1 MIERLIGILV
11 KVLISSYWEIVRFI
25 EKLNTMKK
33 LLLILLCIPII
44 GFGQT
49 QKIDVTV
56 KKTPSISESFNE
68 GLKAGA
74 AAKAARAAQTAAAAE
89 AEKARAA
96 KAAAMSAIGA
106 EIIVD
111 LTVDLNNYT
120 HLALVDVVYAD
131 DNNKKYSGKSQYE
144 NFANL
149 FSSSPLAVINPF
161 KENKRTAKKN
171 NQFLKETKNP
181 SWLYVY
187 YETSIVGVDSH
198 RSFVVRDSK
207 NQIMYRGKYVNT
219 PKSDMVSPF
228 VFY

>member
-1 MIERLIGILV
+1 
-11 KVLISSYWEIVRFI
+11 
-25 EKLNTMKK
+25 MKK

-89 AEKARAA
+89 AEKARIARA
-96 KAAAMSAIGA
+96 EAMSAIGA

-111 LTVDLNNYT
+111 LEVDLNDYT
-120 HLALVDVVYAD
+120 HLALVNVIYAD
-131 DNNKKYSGKSQYE
+131 NANKKYSGKSQYE
-144 NFANL
+144 KFEGL
-149 FSSSPLAVINPF
+149 FSSSPLALINPY
-161 KENKRTAKKN
+161 KENRRKAKKN
-171 NQFLKETKNP
+171 KQFLKEMKNP
-181 SWLYVY
+181 SWLYLY
-187 YETSIVGVDSH
+187 YETSAVGVDMH
-198 RSFVVRDSK
+198 RSFVVRDSENK
-207 NQIMYRGKYVNT
+207 IIYRGKYVNT
-219 PKSDMVSPF
+219 PKSDMVAPF

>member
-1 MIERLIGILV
+1 
-11 KVLISSYWEIVRFI
+11 
-25 EKLNTMKK
+25 MKK
-33 LLLILLCIPII
+33 TLLLLLLIPIVT
-44 GFGQT
+44 FGQDPI
-49 QKIDVTV
+49 QVEIVPASSYRNPKIIKAQPASNQNTYNQSYNQ
-56 KKTPSISESFNE
+56 SIQ
-68 GLKAGA
+68 AGA
-74 AAKAARAAQTAAAAE
+74 AARNARAASAAAAE

-120 HLALVDVVYAD
+120 HLALVNIVFAD
-131 DNNKKYSGKSQYE
+131 AANKKYSGKEQYE
-144 NFANL
+144 RFANL
-149 FSSSPLAVINPF
+149 FSSSPLTVINPYV
-161 KENKRTAKKN
+161 ENKSKARKN
-171 NQFLKETKNP
+171 NQFLKEIKNP

-187 YETSIVGVDSH
+187 YETSTVGVDSH

-207 NQIMYRGKYVNT
+207 NQIIYRGKYVNT